1 MKQIGL
7 NGFSLKNKGSAVR
20 FCLWPLHFFVLLE
33 NLQQDLQNYLDYKHM
48 GTGLFLIGAIVVAV
62 SAWLFVNL
70 SPWIA
75 AGFAISAA
83 LTWKIPKVQKNF

>member
-1 MKQIGL
+1 M
-7 NGFSLKNKGSAVR
+7 NNKLTNSNNAG
-20 FCLWPLHFFVLLE
+20 
-33 NLQQDLQNYLDYKHM
+33 N
-48 GTGLFLIGAIVVAV
+48 LIGILIAIVVAV

-83 LTWKIPKVQKNF
+83 LTWKIPKGQKDLKK

>member
-1 MKQIGL
+1 M
-7 NGFSLKNKGSAVR
+7 NNKLTNSNNAG
-20 FCLWPLHFFVLLE
+20 
-33 NLQQDLQNYLDYKHM
+33 N
-48 GTGLFLIGAIVVAV
+48 LIGILIAIVVAV

-83 LTWKIPKVQKNF
+83 LTWKISKGQKDSE

>member
-1 MKQIGL
+1 M
-7 NGFSLKNKGSAVR
+7 SNKSTNFNNAG
-20 FCLWPLHFFVLLE
+20 
-33 NLQQDLQNYLDYKHM
+33 N
-48 GTGLFLIGAIVVAV
+48 LIGISLAIVVAV

-83 LTWKIPKVQKNF
+83 LTWKYQKGQKDSE

>member
-1 MKQIGL
+1 M
-7 NGFSLKNKGSAVR
+7 NNKSTNFNNAG
-20 FCLWPLHFFVLLE
+20 
-33 NLQQDLQNYLDYKHM
+33 N
-48 GTGLFLIGAIVVAV
+48 LIGISTAIVFAV

-83 LTWKIPKVQKNF
+83 LTWKIPKGQKDSE

>member
-1 MKQIGL
+1 M
-7 NGFSLKNKGSAVR
+7 NSNNDR
-20 FCLWPLHFFVLLE
+20 
-33 NLQQDLQNYLDYKHM
+33 N
-48 GTGLFLIGAIVVAV
+48 LIGIYITTIVVAV

-83 LTWKIPKVQKNF
+83 LTWKIPKGQKNF

>member
-1 MKQIGL
+1 MNIK
-7 NGFSLKNKGSAVR
+7 S
-20 FCLWPLHFFVLLE
+20 E
-33 NLQQDLQNYLDYKHM
+33 NFNNAAN
-48 GTGLFLIGAIVVAV
+48 LIGICIAIVVAV

-83 LTWKIPKVQKNF
+83 LTWKIPKGQKNF

>member
-1 MKQIGL
+1 MNNKST
-7 NGFSLKNKGSAVR
+7 NFSNAG
-20 FCLWPLHFFVLLE
+20 
-33 NLQQDLQNYLDYKHM
+33 N
-48 GTGLFLIGAIVVAV
+48 LIGISIAIVVAV

-83 LTWKIPKVQKNF
+83 LTWKIPKGQKDSE